1 MTNYLNRNLILPLD
15 KNIILFG
22 ARNTGKSTLLRH
34 TFSKEKS
41 FWIDLLKLD
50 EEDKYRR
57 NANLFIEEVSALS
70 TEITHVIVDEVQ
82 KLPRLLNSVHYLIES
97 TDKKFVLTGSSAL
110 HIYKIYAII

>member
-50 EEDKYRR
+50 EEDKYR
-57 NANLFIEEVSALS
+57 ILS
-70 TEITHVIVDEVQ
+70 ILLRSNNSLN
-82 KLPRLLNSVHYLIES
+82 KLLES
-97 TDKKFVLTGSSAL
+97 FVFSRSM
-110 HIYKIYAII
+110 Y